1 MSVLSCYRRLSLK
14 DLNGSLCEAVTGDG
28 ESRALLQTLERENL
42 FVISLDDERQW
53 YRYHHLFAEV
63 LHTHLKNEQSEKLS
77 ILHRRASQWYE
88 KNDMLV
94 DAVHHALA
102 ARDFEQVAYLAEFA
116 WRAMTVSYQSGI
128 WLNWVKALPDEFV
141 RVSPV
146 LSIGYAW
153 ALLDLGQLEAAEPH
167 LEDAELWINH
177 LIGSA
182 EQPGKKVVVDE
193 NEFKALPRTVAN
205 ARAYLAQ
212 ALGDAP
218 EAIKYARQALGLLI
232 DDDFFERGLA
242 HLLLGLAHW
251 SNGDLDTAQRIVSEA
266 MLNMQKADNLPF
278 TISFT
283 SYLADILVSQGCL
296 NDAIKLYS
304 QLLET
309 VFAQGEPPIPQTAVV
324 YLGL

>member
-1 MSVLSCYRRLSLK
+1 M
-14 DLNGSLCEAVTGDG
+14 
-28 ESRALLQTLERENL
+28 
-42 FVISLDDERQW
+42 
-53 YRYHHLFAEV
+53 
-63 LHTHLKNEQSEKLS
+63 
-77 ILHRRASQWYE
+77 
-88 KNDMLV
+88 
-94 DAVHHALA
+94 
-102 ARDFEQVAYLAEFA
+102 
-116 WRAMTVSYQSGI
+116 
-128 WLNWVKALPDEFV
+128 
-141 RVSPV
+141 
-146 LSIGYAW
+146 
-153 ALLDLGQLEAAEPH
+153 
-167 LEDAELWINH
+167 
-177 LIGSA
+177 
-182 EQPGKKVVVDE
+182 VVDE

-309 VFAQGEPPIPQTAVV
+309 VLAQGEPPIPQTAVV
-324 YLGL
+324 YLETQ